1 MILNRPKKK
10 KGAGGKPST
19 LVTAGNPQ
27 GFLAIYMNGTW
38 ARQSRIPRARGRGSM
53 EEDVEEKNERGGR
66 EGNEGDEEEEEK
78 GEGGNSNTVSHI
90 KNGSSGSRPIS
101 GV

>member
-66 EGNEGDEEEEEK
+66 EGNEG
-78 GEGGNSNTVSHI
+78 GERGRGEFQHRLSY
-90 KNGSSGSRPIS
+90 KKWQLW
-101 GV
+101 

>member
-53 EEDVEEKNERGGR
+53 EEDMEKE
-66 EGNEGDEEEEEK
+66 DEEEEEK

>member
-53 EEDVEEKNERGGR
+53 EEDEEEKKQMEK
-66 EGNEGDEEEEEK
+66 EDEEEEEK